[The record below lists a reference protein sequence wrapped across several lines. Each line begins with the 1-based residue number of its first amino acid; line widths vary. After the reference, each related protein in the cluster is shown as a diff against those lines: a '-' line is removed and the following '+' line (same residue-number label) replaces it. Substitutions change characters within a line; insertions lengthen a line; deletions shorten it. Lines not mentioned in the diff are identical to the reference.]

1 MQKIVI
7 TSGSAFTDID
17 TLASAIGLKELL
29 SQTGNQT
36 EVVLPG
42 EFNSS
47 ITESIRNWQIQV
59 LKNPQLTNYQTIL
72 VDISNP
78 QYICSWVD
86 SDSIMALYDHH
97 FGFEAY
103 WREKIGDQA
112 IIKPIGAC
120 ATLIWE
126 QYAQKELTPT
136 ISTLSANLL
145 TTAIISNTLNLKSS
159 VTSSRDIQA
168 LAQLKPYTNLPINWP
183 EKYFTEVEQ
192 HIFQDIPT
200 AIKNDTKV
208 QEITNLNQTFVIG
221 QIELWDSS
229 GFIRDHQKEIRD
241 VLTSFGNPNWF
252 MTSPSIS
259 QGINY
264 LYTEN
269 EEIKVSL
276 SQIINAKFEGNVG
289 TTPKLWLRKEIL
301 RELQKL

>member
-7 TSGSAFTDID
+7 TSGAAFTDID
-17 TLASAIGLKELL
+17 TLACAIGLNELL

-36 EVVLPG
+36 EIVLPG

-47 ITESIRNWQIQV
+47 IPESVRKWPLDIF
-59 LKNPQLTNYQTIL
+59 KSPHFENYQTIL

-86 SDSIMALYDHH
+86 PTSIIALYDHH
-97 FGFEAY
+97 FGFETY
-103 WREKIGDQA
+103 WQEKIGDQA
-112 IIKPIGAC
+112 IIEPVGAC

-126 QYAQKELTPT
+126 QYVQKELTQSIT
-136 ISTLSANLL
+136 SLSANLL

-159 VTSSRDIQA
+159 VTSSRDTEA
-168 LAQLKPYTNLPINWP
+168 LGGLKPYTNLPIDWT
-183 EKYFTEVEQ
+183 EKYFSEVEQ
-192 HIFQDIPT
+192 HIYNDIPT

-208 QEITNLNQTFVIG
+208 QEITNLKKTFVIG

-229 GFIRDHQKEIRD
+229 SFIRDHQKEIQD
-241 VLTSFGNPNWF
+241 VLSSFGNPNWF

-259 QGINY
+259 QGINN
-264 LYTEN
+264 LYCEN
-269 EEIKVSL
+269 EEIKEIL
-276 SQIINAKFEGNVG
+276 KQIINAKFDDNLG
-289 TTPKLWLRKEIL
+289 TTDKLWLRKEIL